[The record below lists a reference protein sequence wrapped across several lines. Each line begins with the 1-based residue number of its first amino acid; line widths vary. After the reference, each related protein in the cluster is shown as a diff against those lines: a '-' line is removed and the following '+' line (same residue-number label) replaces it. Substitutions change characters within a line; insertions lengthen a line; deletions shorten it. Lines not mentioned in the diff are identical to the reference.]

1 MAEPDSLYTRVGML
15 VRSMID
21 DPTQQPLLITQKNA
35 ANVWLGAA
43 AQLFQDFQ

>member
-1 MAEPDSLYTRVGML
+1 
-15 VRSMID
+15 MID
-21 DPTQQPLLITQKNA
+21 DPTQQGQPLLITQKNA